1 MSLAKA
7 IVKNVEEHDVCLFL
21 NGGMPDTVQPIR
33 NEFNGL
39 IPSKNILVFSPPLPV
54 HEANPDNFWRT
65 RSAEIIREY
74 ALFNLKPDI
83 IHVMS
88 LFEGLEDEAVSS
100 IGFAKKIH
108 TALTLY
114 DLIPL
119 VNKETYL
126 SEPKRK
132 NWYYRKLQSVKNSNI
147 ILSISEYT
155 KNEAVSELGI
165 SEDTV
170 VNISAGVNDIFK
182 PLNLSTEE
190 KQIIKKH
197 YEIKKDFIM
206 YTGGIDPR
214 KNIEGLI
221 GAYAKL
227 PQKLRK
233 EHQLVIV
240 CSVSPYERCNLE
252 NLCKKKGLWQDEVI
266 FTGFVSD
273 FDIVALYNLCK
284 LFVFPSFCEG
294 FGLPV
299 LEAMAC
305 GAAVIGSDATSIPEV
320 IGNKDA
326 LFDPNSEESI
336 ALKIKEALTGK
347 LFYDMLKKHGIKQ
360 AKKFSWDKSAK
371 SAIAAFEDFHKNI
384 KKNVICPPHCE
395 KYKPKLAY
403 ISPLQ
408 PLQSGISDYSAELL
422 PELSKYYDIEVV
434 VEQKDVTDDWVKANY
449 QVRDADEFRKHVKS
463 YDRILYHFGNSQF
476 HMYMF
481 KLIDEIPGAVVL
493 HDFFLS
499 NVLEY
504 MEIKGFIPNIWTK
517 ELYYSH
523 GYKAAYERFHAGYT
537 AEVLLNYPANLDLI
551 HKAKG
556 IIVHSDYSRK
566 LADKFYGENASANWH
581 KIPLLRFTPHKLNKN
596 FARKKIGLNEDDF
609 IICCFGIMR
618 ETKLNHRLLKAFIS
632 STLAKDK
639 HCKLI
644 FVGKNNDDYYYSKNI
659 SETIKESGI
668 KDRVIITGWTDLDTF
683 RAYLSAADIAVQ
695 IRALSRGETSAAIL
709 DCMNYGLPVIVNA
722 NGYMAE
728 LPTNCVLM
736 LKDEFSD
743 EELVSAIETLKED
756 SSKRAELGKNA
767 SDYIKVNHSPQK
779 CAEFC
784 KKAIEEIYSESD
796 RHTLT
801 AAIAE
806 KLNGGFFVVDDE
818 RALYDISKSIV
829 QAIPLKP
836 AKLQLF
842 LDISELIQRD
852 AKTGIQR
859 VIKNIMNELLKNPPE
874 DYYVE
879 PVYASMEHG
888 YFYAR
893 EFTMRYLDC
902 PDKILRDEPI
912 EYKSGD
918 IFFGLDLQPQITP
931 KYKNFYIKLRNS
943 GVKVLFLV
951 RDILPVSMPQYF
963 LPEAKP
969 IFEKWLESVSLADGA
984 VCISKETAAN
994 LLEWLKKN
1002 KPESLSYFRIFWN
1015 HVGADIKTIG
1025 VKNEAEGDISDIS
1038 KHVISDISR
1047 RHSFVIVGTIEPSKG
1062 HKQIIEAFEILWKN
1076 NFNANLVI
1084 VGKQGCM
1091 VEDLIEKIKNHEE
1104 LDSRLFW
1111 LEGISD
1117 EYLEQVYNSSAC
1129 LIAASEGEGFGLPL
1143 IEAAQRK
1150 LPIIARD
1157 IPVFREIA
1165 GEYVYYFKGKE
1176 PENLAEAVR
1185 EWTILYGQG
1194 KHPKSDGMHYV
1205 TWKESVKKLVNIL
1218 TN

>member
-7 IVKNVEEHDVCLFL
+7 MVKNAKEHDIGLFL
-21 NGGMPDTVQPIR
+21 NESLPDALQSIR
-33 NEFNGL
+33 NEFKGL
-39 IPSKNILVFSPPLPV
+39 IPDKNIFLFNPPLSV
-54 HEANPDNFWRT
+54 HEANSDNFWRT

-83 IHVMS
+83 VHVMS
-88 LFEGLEDEAVSS
+88 LFEGLVDEAVSS

-126 SEPKRK
+126 SEPKHK

-165 SEDTV
+165 CEGTS
-170 VNISAGVNDIFK
+170 VNISAGVDDIFK

-227 PQKLRK
+227 PPELRK

-252 NLCKKKGLWQDEVI
+252 NLCKKRGLGQDEVI

-284 LFVFPSFCEG
+284 LFVFPSLYEG
-294 FGLPV
+294 FGLPA

-305 GAAVIGSDATSIPEV
+305 GAAVIGSNATSIPEV

-326 LFDPNSEESI
+326 LFYPNSEESI
-336 ALKIKEALTGK
+336 ALKIKEALTDK
-347 LFYDMLKKHGIKQ
+347 LFYDILKKHGIKQ

-384 KKNVICPPHCE
+384 KKNIICLPHSE

-403 ISPLQ
+403 ISPLR
-408 PLQSGISDYSAELL
+408 PLQSGISDYSSELL

-434 VEQKDVTDDWVKANY
+434 VEQKDVTDDWVRANY
-449 QVRDADEFRKHVKS
+449 SMRNTDWFRKHIKL
-463 YDRILYHFGNSQF
+463 YDRVLYHFGNSQF

-499 NVLEY
+499 NVIEY
-504 MEIKGFIPNIWTK
+504 MEINGFIPNNWTK

-523 GYKAAYERFHAGYT
+523 GYKAAYERLHT
-537 AEVLLNYPANLDLI
+537 AYRVEVLLDYPVNLNLI

-556 IIVHSDYSRK
+556 IIVHSDYARK

-581 KIPLLRFTPHKLNKN
+581 KIPLLRCTPHKLNKN
-596 FARKKIGLNEDDF
+596 FAIKKIGLDEDDF

-618 ETKLNHRLLKAFIS
+618 ETKLNHRLLNAFIT
-632 STLAKDK
+632 STLSKDK

-659 SETIKESGI
+659 SEIIKESGI
-668 KDRVIITGWTDLDTF
+668 KDRIIITGWTDIDTF

-695 IRALSRGETSAAIL
+695 IRTSSRGETSASVL

-743 EELVSAIETLKED
+743 EELVNAIETLKEY
-756 SSKRAELGKNA
+756 SSKRAELGENA
-767 SDYIKVNHSPQK
+767 FNYIRAEHNPKK
-779 CAEFC
+779 CAELYME
-784 KKAIEEIYSESD
+784 AIEEIYSESD
-796 RHTLT
+796 RHSLT
-801 AAIAE
+801 VAIAKKLKGDVSATGYE
-806 KLNGGFFVVDDE
+806 KPI
-818 RALYDISKSIV
+818 RDISKSIV
-829 QAIPLKP
+829 KTIPLKP
-836 AKLQLF
+836 KKRQIF
-842 LDISELIQRD
+842 LDISVLVKID
-852 AKTGIQR
+852 AKSGIQR
-859 VIKNIMNELLKNPPE
+859 VVKSLINELLKNPPNG
-874 DYYVE
+874 YYVE
-879 PVYASMEHG
+879 PVYATMEHG

-902 PDKILRDEPI
+902 PDKILQDEPI
-912 EYKSGD
+912 EYNSGD
-918 IFFGLDLQPQITP
+918 IFFGLDLQPHIML
-931 KYKNFYIKLRNS
+931 KDKDFYIKLRKC

-951 RDILPVSMPQYF
+951 YDILPVSMPQYF
-963 LPEAKP
+963 LPETKP
-969 IFEKWLESVSLADGA
+969 IFEKWLEAVSSADGV
-984 VCISKETAAN
+984 VCISQETADCI
-994 LLEWLKKN
+994 LKWLKEN
-1002 KPESLSYFRIFWN
+1002 KPESLSYFKIFWN
-1015 HVGADIKTIG
+1015 HIGTDIKTIG
-1025 VKNEAEGDISDIS
+1025 APNEATPDIS
-1038 KHVISDISR
+1038 KHVISDILR
-1047 RHSFVIVGTIEPSKG
+1047 QRSFIIVGT
-1062 HKQIIEAFEILWKN
+1062 L
-1076 NFNANLVI
+1076 
-1084 VGKQGCM
+1084 
-1091 VEDLIEKIKNHEE
+1091 
-1104 LDSRLFW
+1104 
-1111 LEGISD
+1111 
-1117 EYLEQVYNSSAC
+1117 
-1129 LIAASEGEGFGLPL
+1129 
-1143 IEAAQRK
+1143 
-1150 LPIIARD
+1150 
-1157 IPVFREIA
+1157 
-1165 GEYVYYFKGKE
+1165 
-1176 PENLAEAVR
+1176 
-1185 EWTILYGQG
+1185 
-1194 KHPKSDGMHYV
+1194 
-1205 TWKESVKKLVNIL
+1205 
-1218 TN
+1218 